1 MKLHDILVGCLAIII
16 AAAVT
21 GNNANA
27 KTVEAPEKKTVAL
40 KVVSQK
46 QMLKKYQNATSLTD
60 RELKNL
66 LSTVGFN
73 GKSLKMAWAIAK
85 AETNGRPLAFNGN
98 RKTGDSSYG
107 IFQINM
113 IGALGP
119 ERRDKFDLRS
129 NVELFNPVK
138 NAEVA
143 LHMSGS
149 GSDWSAWKN
158 GQTPRVR
165 HFLKVYNK
173 IF

>member
-1 MKLHDILVGCLAIII
+1 MKLHDILVGCLAIVL
-16 AAAVT
+16 ATAVA
-21 GNNANA
+21 GAEANA
-27 KTVEAPEKKTVAL
+27 KTVKAPSKTASL
-40 KVVSQK
+40 KVTSKAQA
-46 QMLKKYQNATSLTD
+46 LKKYENLTSLSD
-60 RELKNL
+60 SQLRDLLKN
-66 LSTVGFN
+66 VGFD
-73 GKSLKMAWAIAK
+73 GRSLKMAWAIAK

-119 ERRDKFDLRS
+119 ERRDKFDLNS

-165 HFLKVYNK
+165 HFLKVYDN